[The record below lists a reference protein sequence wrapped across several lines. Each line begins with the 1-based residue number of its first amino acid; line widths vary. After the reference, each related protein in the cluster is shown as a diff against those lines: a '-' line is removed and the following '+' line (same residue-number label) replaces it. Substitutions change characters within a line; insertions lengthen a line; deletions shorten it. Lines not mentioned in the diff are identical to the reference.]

1 MINTKLFYNKYE
13 EVFGVIKNPKT
24 NDTLDAI
31 LQVFRAHELDITTR
45 AMEKFS
51 YMLAT
56 VKHEVGEDML
66 PIVENM
72 NYTSISRIRAV
83 WPSRFPTN
91 ESAIPYIRNPE
102 SLGNRVYGGRMGNGL
117 LEGYK
122 YRGRGI
128 GAQLTGFDNYKVF
141 SDLLGIDLVGNPDLA
156 MDVNTGSLVL
166 YFGCMNGLFTGK
178 KLERYI
184 NDKNVDYVNA
194 RACVNSDIK
203 LNGAN
208 IAALAQRFQKCMSF
222 AMS

>member
-1 MINTKLFYNKYE
+1 MINTKLFYAKYE
-13 EVFGVIKNPKT
+13 EVFGKMKNPKT
-24 NDTLDAI
+24 KDTLDAI
-31 LQVFRAHELDITTR
+31 LQVFRAHELDIKTR

-56 VKHEVGEDML
+56 VRHEVGEDML

-102 SLGNRVYGGRMGNGL
+102 ALGNKVYGGRMGNGL

-141 SDLLGIDLVGNPDLA
+141 SELLNVDLVALPDVA
-156 MDVNTGSLVL
+156 MDITVGALVL

-184 NDKNVDYVNA
+184 TDGNVDYVNA
-194 RACVNSDIK
+194 RSCVNSDIR
-203 LNGAN
+203 LNGAL
-208 IAALAQRFQKCMSF
+208 IANLAQRFQKCMAF